1 MIYPNLSAY
10 YVALGG
16 ESSRETIFGQA
27 SWDAVADPRGGFPL
41 EVRYNHGN
49 GDVLAIA
56 VDGRVVNL
64 GTVIADDY
72 ADTEEILSWFHEP
85 DGSWPERSLQEAP
98 RQSRC
103 GQRPLRLPNVPA
115 GSSLGGGGSGLCR
128 LRRESAPCLLW
139 HSSLRGLSLPEK
151 GRTVESDQRTREAG
165 RRGHGAPGSHNRTY
179 VGQLRGCD

>member
-10 YVALGG
+10 YVAQGG

-64 GTVIADDY
+64 GTVIGDDY

-85 DGSWPERSLQEAP
+85 DGSWPERSLQE
-98 RQSRC
+98 
-103 GQRPLRLPNVPA
+103 LRARVDVVN
-115 GSSLGGGGSGLCR
+115 GR
-128 LRRESAPCLLW
+128 YDFQMF
-139 HSSLRGLSLPEK
+139 LRGLPLAGAEAVCADCGGKAHRVYFGTPLCEDCLCRRK
-151 GRTVESDQRTREAG
+151 GG
-165 RRGHGAPGSHNRTY
+165 P
-179 VGQLRGCD
+179 